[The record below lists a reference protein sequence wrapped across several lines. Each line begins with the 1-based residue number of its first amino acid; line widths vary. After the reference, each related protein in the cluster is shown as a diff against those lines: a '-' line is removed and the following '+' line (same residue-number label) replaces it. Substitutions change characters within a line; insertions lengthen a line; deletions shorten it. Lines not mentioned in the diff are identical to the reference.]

1 MGNKLVIGLDV
12 GDRRIGIALG
22 STIARIA
29 SAHSFVDRQNTDYMQ
44 VLEEVM
50 KGQEV
55 EAIIVGLPRDINGNE
70 TAQTVSCREFAAEL
84 ASRTNV
90 PVVLQDES
98 TTSLLA
104 EKRLKERGKP
114 YVKGDIDAEAAAL
127 ILQDYLNTKAGHTA

>member
-12 GDRRIGIALG
+12 GDRRIGIALS

-84 ASRTNV
+84 ASRTDV